1 MAQGAR
7 VGKTYDNRPSNIIL
21 PKSKS
26 LSVQT
31 IGKWKDALTLAQLAE
46 NSNRAP
52 LVELYDS
59 ILLDSHLASVIESR
73 VLKIKQSKFK
83 LVDASGKTNPEIN
96 KLLERPWFNSFIF
109 HSIMAKF
116 KGTTVIELWDLNPET
131 TELSNV
137 NFIPQENV
145 IADKGFIVK
154 ENGDTTGYNYKE
166 DPLKPYYIQVG
177 KNKDLGLLKDVAPD
191 ALTKKFAKAS
201 WAEFVEKY
209 GIPPRW
215 VTTDSYSETRENELA
230 DMMANMVSNHWAV
243 LKGNEKIEV
252 MNSSGKDSY
261 EIFDKLIDRMNSE
274 MTKRILGQDGTTDA
288 NAKGT
293 YGSLKVM
300 QDVSDD
306 RHNADK
312 TDLKDLINED
322 LIWRLQLIS
331 PAYSQLKNYTFD
343 WDDSKEMT
351 TEEVIDAVEK
361 LTGSG
366 YEVDAKFITDKT
378 GIPIVG
384 YTPPSSGV
392 STEAG
397 TEPTQKK
404 KSQKQQPVAFWQT
417 KL

>member
-1 MAQGAR
+1 MAQGAK
-7 VGKTYDNRPSNIIL
+7 VGKTYENRPSNIIL

-31 IGKWKDALTLAQLAE
+31 IKKWKDALTLAQLAE
-46 NSNRAP
+46 NANRKP
-52 LVELYDS
+52 YIELCDS

-83 LVDASGKTNPEIN
+83 LVDASGKSDAEIS
-96 KLLERPWFNSFIF
+96 KLFEQPWFNSFIY
-109 HSIMAKF
+109 HAIMAKF
-116 KGTTVIELWDLNPET
+116 RGTTVVELWDLNPET
-131 TELSNV
+131 MGLDNV
-137 NFIPQENV
+137 NAIEQEN
-145 IADKGFIVK
+145 ILPLKGLIVK
-154 ENGDTTGYNYKE
+154 ENGDETGYSYKE
-166 DPLKPYYIQVG
+166 DPLKPYYIQIG
-177 KNKDLGLLKDVAPD
+177 KNKDLGILKDVAPD

-215 VTTDSYSETRENELA
+215 VTTDSYSESRENELA

-252 MNSSGKDSY
+252 MNSSGASSY

-306 RHNADK
+306 RHDADK
-312 TDLKDLINED
+312 TDIKDLINAE
-322 LIWRLQLIS
+322 LLWRLQLIS
-331 PAYSQLKNYTFD
+331 PVYGVLKNYTFD

-351 TEEVIDAVEK
+351 PAEIVEMVGK
-361 LTGSG
+361 LSTAGF
-366 YEVDAKFITDKT
+366 EVDTKFITDKT
-378 GIPIVG
+378 GIPIIG
-384 YTPPSSGV
+384 LKQ
-392 STEAG
+392 
-397 TEPTQKK
+397 EPNTQLATLERTQKK
-404 KSQKQQPVAFWQT
+404 KSQKLQPVAFYRT
-417 KL
+417 RL

>member
-1 MAQGAR
+1 MAQGAK
-7 VGKTYDNRPSNIIL
+7 VGRTYDTRPSNIIL
-21 PKSKS
+21 PKSKT

-31 IGKWKDALTLAQLAE
+31 IKKWKDALILAQLAE
-46 NSNRAP
+46 NANRKP
-52 LVELYDS
+52 YIELCDS

-83 LVDASGKTNPEIN
+83 LVDASGKSNPEIN
-96 KLLERPWFNSFIF
+96 KLFEQPWFNSFIY
-109 HSIMAKF
+109 HAIMAKF
-116 KGTTVIELWDLNPET
+116 RGTTVVELWDLNPET
-131 TELSNV
+131 MELANV
-137 NFIPQENV
+137 NFIEQENL
-145 IADKGFIVK
+145 IPDKGLIVK
-154 ENGDTTGYNYKE
+154 ENGDEKGYSYKE
-166 DPLKPYYIQVG
+166 DPLKPYYIQIG
-177 KNKDLGLLKDVAPD
+177 KNKDLGILKDVAPD

-215 VTTDSYSETRENELA
+215 VTTDSYSESRENELA

-252 MNSSGKDSY
+252 MNSSGASSY

-293 YGSLKVM
+293 YGSLRVM

-306 RHNADK
+306 RHAADK
-312 TDLKDLINED
+312 TDVKDVINSE

-331 PAYSQLKNYTFD
+331 PVYGVLKNYTFD
-343 WDDSKEMT
+343 WDDSKEQT
-351 TEEVIDAVEK
+351 TAELVDLISK
-361 LTGSG
+361 LSAAGFQPDIAF
-366 YEVDAKFITDKT
+366 VTDKT
-378 GIPIVG
+378 GIPITGMKTDALPV
-384 YTPPSSGV
+384 PPAPDPS
-392 STEAG
+392 A
-397 TEPTQKK
+397 QKK
-404 KSQKQQPVAFWQT
+404 KSRKLQPVAFYRT

>member
-1 MAQGAR
+1 MAQGAK
-7 VGKTYDNRPSNIIL
+7 VGKTYENRPSNIIL

-31 IGKWKDALTLAQLAE
+31 IKKWKDALTLAQLAE
-46 NSNRAP
+46 NANRKP
-52 LVELYDS
+52 YIELCDS

-83 LVDASGKTNPEIN
+83 LVDASGKSNAEIS
-96 KLLERPWFNSFIF
+96 KLFEQPWFNSFIY
-109 HSIMAKF
+109 HAIMAKF
-116 KGTTVIELWDLNPET
+116 RGTTVVELWDLNPET
-131 TELSNV
+131 MGLDNV
-137 NFIPQENV
+137 NAIEQEN
-145 IADKGFIVK
+145 ILPLKGLIVK
-154 ENGDTTGYNYKE
+154 ENGDETGYSYKE
-166 DPLKPYYIQVG
+166 DPLKPYYIQIG
-177 KNKDLGLLKDVAPD
+177 KNKDLGILKDVAPD

-215 VTTDSYSETRENELA
+215 VTTDSYSESRENELA

-252 MNSSGKDSY
+252 MNSSGASSY

-306 RHNADK
+306 RHDSDK
-312 TDLKDLINED
+312 NDIKDLINAE
-322 LIWRLQLIS
+322 LLWRLQLIS
-331 PAYSQLKNYTFD
+331 PIYGVLKNYTFD

-351 TEEVIDAVEK
+351 PAEIVEMVGK
-361 LTGSG
+361 LSTAGF
-366 YEVDAKFITDKT
+366 EVDTKFITDKT

-384 YTPPSSGV
+384 LKQ
-392 STEAG
+392 
-397 TEPTQKK
+397 EPTTQLATLESTQKK
-404 KSQKQQPVAFWQT
+404 KSQKLQPVAFYRT

>member
-1 MAQGAR
+1 MAQGAK
-7 VGKTYDNRPSNIIL
+7 VGKSYENRPSNIIL
-21 PKSKS
+21 PKSKT

-31 IGKWKDALTLAQLAE
+31 IKKWKDALTLAQLAE
-46 NSNRAP
+46 NANRKP
-52 LVELYDS
+52 YIELCDS

-83 LVDASGKTNPEIN
+83 LVDASGKSNPEIN
-96 KLLERPWFNSFIF
+96 KLFEQPWFNSFIY
-109 HSIMAKF
+109 HAIMAKF
-116 KGTTVIELWDLNPET
+116 RGTTVVELWDLDPLT
-131 TELSNV
+131 MQLANV
-137 NFIPQENV
+137 NFIEQENL
-145 IADKGFIVK
+145 IPDKGLIVK
-154 ENGDTTGYNYKE
+154 ENGDEKGYSYKE
-166 DPLKPYYIQVG
+166 DPLKPYYIQIG
-177 KNKDLGLLKDVAPD
+177 KNKDLGILKDVAPD

-215 VTTDSYSETRENELA
+215 VTTDSYSESRENELA

-252 MNSSGKDSY
+252 MNSTGASSY

-288 NAKGT
+288 GATGT

-300 QDVSDD
+300 QDVSED
-306 RHNADK
+306 RHHADK
-312 TDLKDLINED
+312 TDIKDVINSE
-322 LIWRLQLIS
+322 LLWRLQLIS
-331 PAYSQLKNYTFD
+331 PVYGVLKNYSFD

-351 TEEVIDAVEK
+351 ALELVDMVGK
-361 LTGSG
+361 LSTAGF
-366 YEVDAKFITDKT
+366 EVDTKFITDKT

-384 YTPPSSGV
+384 LKQDNAAVYAVDPD
-392 STEAG
+392 
-397 TEPTQKK
+397 TQKK
-404 KSQKQQPVAFWQT
+404 KSQKLQPVAFYRM

>member
-1 MAQGAR
+1 MAQGAK
-7 VGKTYDNRPSNIIL
+7 VGKTYENRPSNIIL

-31 IGKWKDALTLAQLAE
+31 IKKWKDALTLAQLAE
-46 NSNRAP
+46 NANRKP
-52 LVELYDS
+52 YIELCDS

-83 LVDASGKTNPEIN
+83 LVDASGKSDAEIS
-96 KLLERPWFNSFIF
+96 KLFEQPWFNSFIY
-109 HSIMAKF
+109 HAIMAKF
-116 KGTTVIELWDLNPET
+116 RGTTVVELWDLNPET
-131 TELSNV
+131 MGLDNV
-137 NFIPQENV
+137 NAIEQEN
-145 IADKGFIVK
+145 ILPLKGLIVK
-154 ENGDTTGYNYKE
+154 ENGDETGYSYKE
-166 DPLKPYYIQVG
+166 DPLKPYYIQIG
-177 KNKDLGLLKDVAPD
+177 KNKDLGILKDVAPD

-215 VTTDSYSETRENELA
+215 VTTDSYSESRENELA

-252 MNSSGKDSY
+252 MNSSGASSY

-306 RHNADK
+306 RHDADK
-312 TDLKDLINED
+312 TDIKDLINAE
-322 LIWRLQLIS
+322 LLWRLQLIS
-331 PAYSQLKNYTFD
+331 PVYGVLKNYTFD

-351 TEEVIDAVEK
+351 PAEIVEMVGK
-361 LTGSG
+361 LSTAGF
-366 YEVDAKFITDKT
+366 EVDTKFITDKT

-384 YTPPSSGV
+384 LKQ
-392 STEAG
+392 
-397 TEPTQKK
+397 EPTTQLATLESTQKK
-404 KSQKQQPVAFWQT
+404 KSQKLQPVAFYRT

>member
-1 MAQGAR
+1 MAQGAK
-7 VGKTYDNRPSNIIL
+7 VGKTYENRPSNIIL

-31 IGKWKDALTLAQLAE
+31 IKKWKDALTLAQLAE
-46 NSNRAP
+46 NANRKP
-52 LVELYDS
+52 YIELCDS

-83 LVDASGKTNPEIN
+83 LVDASGKSNAEIS
-96 KLLERPWFNSFIF
+96 KLFEQPWFNSFIY
-109 HSIMAKF
+109 HAIMAKF
-116 KGTTVIELWDLNPET
+116 RGTTVVELWDLNPET
-131 TELSNV
+131 MGLDNV
-137 NFIPQENV
+137 NAIEQEN
-145 IADKGFIVK
+145 ILPLKGLIVK
-154 ENGDTTGYNYKE
+154 ENGDETGYSYKE
-166 DPLKPYYIQVG
+166 DPLKPYYIQIG
-177 KNKDLGLLKDVAPD
+177 KNKDLGILKDVAPD

-215 VTTDSYSETRENELA
+215 VTTDSYSESRENELA

-252 MNSSGKDSY
+252 MNSSGASSY

-306 RHNADK
+306 RHDADK
-312 TDLKDLINED
+312 TDIKDLINAE
-322 LIWRLQLIS
+322 LLWRLQLIS
-331 PAYSQLKNYTFD
+331 PVYGVLKNYTFD

-351 TEEVIDAVEK
+351 PAEIVEMVGK
-361 LTGSG
+361 LSTAGF
-366 YEVDAKFITDKT
+366 EVDTKFITDKT

-384 YTPPSSGV
+384 LKQ
-392 STEAG
+392 
-397 TEPTQKK
+397 EPTTQLATLESTQKK
-404 KSQKQQPVAFWQT
+404 KSQKLQPVAFYRT

>member
-1 MAQGAR
+1 MAQGAK
-7 VGKTYDNRPSNIIL
+7 VGKTYENRPSNIIL

-31 IGKWKDALTLAQLAE
+31 IKKWKDALTLAQLAE
-46 NSNRAP
+46 NANRKP
-52 LVELYDS
+52 YIELCDS

-83 LVDASGKTNPEIN
+83 LVDASGKSNAEIS
-96 KLLERPWFNSFIF
+96 KLFEQPWFNSFIY
-109 HSIMAKF
+109 HAIMAKF
-116 KGTTVIELWDLNPET
+116 RGTTVVELWDLNPET
-131 TELSNV
+131 MGLDNV
-137 NFIPQENV
+137 NAIEQEN
-145 IADKGFIVK
+145 ILPLKGLIVK
-154 ENGDTTGYNYKE
+154 ENGDETGYSYKE
-166 DPLKPYYIQVG
+166 DPLKPYYIQIG
-177 KNKDLGLLKDVAPD
+177 KNKDLGILKDVAPD

-215 VTTDSYSETRENELA
+215 VTTDSYSESRENELA

-252 MNSSGKDSY
+252 MNSSGASSY

-306 RHNADK
+306 RHDADK
-312 TDLKDLINED
+312 TDIKDLINAE
-322 LIWRLQLIS
+322 LLWRLQLIS
-331 PAYSQLKNYTFD
+331 PVYGVLKNYTFD
-343 WDDSKEMT
+343 WDNSKEMT
-351 TEEVIDAVEK
+351 PAEIVEMVGK
-361 LTGSG
+361 LSTAGF
-366 YEVDAKFITDKT
+366 EVDTKFITDKT

-384 YTPPSSGV
+384 LKQ
-392 STEAG
+392 
-397 TEPTQKK
+397 EPTTQLATLESTQKK
-404 KSQKQQPVAFWQT
+404 KSQKLQPVAFYRT

>member
-1 MAQGAR
+1 M
-7 VGKTYDNRPSNIIL
+7 GKTYENRPSNIIL

-31 IGKWKDALTLAQLAE
+31 IKKWKDALTLAQLAE
-46 NSNRAP
+46 NANRKP
-52 LVELYDS
+52 YIELCDS

-83 LVDASGKTNPEIN
+83 LVDASGKSNAEIS
-96 KLLERPWFNSFIF
+96 KLFEQPWFNSFIY
-109 HSIMAKF
+109 HAIMAKF
-116 KGTTVIELWDLNPET
+116 RGTTVVELWDLNPET
-131 TELSNV
+131 MGLDNV
-137 NFIPQENV
+137 NAIEQEN
-145 IADKGFIVK
+145 ILPLKGLIVK
-154 ENGDTTGYNYKE
+154 ENGDETGYSYKE
-166 DPLKPYYIQVG
+166 DPLKPYYIQIG
-177 KNKDLGLLKDVAPD
+177 KNKDLGILKDVAPD

-215 VTTDSYSETRENELA
+215 VTTDSYSESRENELA

-252 MNSSGKDSY
+252 MNSSGASSY

-306 RHNADK
+306 RHDADK
-312 TDLKDLINED
+312 TDIKDLINAE
-322 LIWRLQLIS
+322 LLWRLQLIS
-331 PAYSQLKNYTFD
+331 PVYGVLKNYTFD

-351 TEEVIDAVEK
+351 PAEIVEMVGK
-361 LTGSG
+361 LSTAGF
-366 YEVDAKFITDKT
+366 EVDTKFITDKT

-384 YTPPSSGV
+384 LKQ
-392 STEAG
+392 
-397 TEPTQKK
+397 EPTTQLATLESTQKK
-404 KSQKQQPVAFWQT
+404 KSQKLQPVAFYRT

>member
-1 MAQGAR
+1 MAQGAK

-21 PKSKS
+21 PKSKT

-31 IGKWKDALTLAQLAE
+31 IKKWKDALTLALLAE
-46 NSNRAP
+46 NPNRKP
-52 LVELYDS
+52 LLDLYDS

-73 VLKIKQSKFK
+73 TLKIKQSRFK
-83 LVDASGKTNPEIN
+83 LVDASGQTNPDVN
-96 KLLERPWFNSFIF
+96 KLFELPWFNSFIY
-109 HSIMAKF
+109 HAITAKF
-116 KGTTVIELWDLNPET
+116 RGTTVVELWDLNPET
-131 TELSNV
+131 MGLENV
-137 NFIPQENV
+137 NAIEQENV
-145 IADKGFIVK
+145 LPLKGLIVK
-154 ENGDTTGYNYKE
+154 ENGDEKGYSYRE
-166 DPLKPYYIQVG
+166 DPLKPYYIQIG
-177 KNKDLGLLKDVAPD
+177 KNKDLGILKDVAPD

-215 VTTDSYSETRENELA
+215 VTTDSYSESRENELA

-252 MNSSGKDSY
+252 MNSTGSSSY

-288 NAKGT
+288 GATGT

-300 QDVSDD
+300 QDVSED
-306 RHNADK
+306 RHDSDK
-312 TDLKDLINED
+312 TDIKDLINSE

-331 PAYSQLKNYTFD
+331 PIYGVLKNYTFD

-351 TEEVIDAVEK
+351 ATEVVDMVGK
-361 LTGSG
+361 LSTAGF
-366 YEVDAKFITDKT
+366 EVDIKFITDKT
-378 GIPIVG
+378 GIPIIGLKQENVPI
-384 YTPPSSGV
+384 PPV
-392 STEAG
+392 DPG
-397 TEPTQKK
+397 TEKK
-404 KSQKQQPVAFWQT
+404 KSQKFKAVAFYRT

>member
-1 MAQGAR
+1 MAQGAK

-21 PKSKS
+21 QKSKT

-31 IGKWKDALTLAQLAE
+31 IKKWKDALTLAQLAE
-46 NSNRAP
+46 NANRKP
-52 LVELYDS
+52 YIELCDS

-83 LVDASGKTNPEIN
+83 FVDTTGKSNPEIN
-96 KLLERPWFNSFIF
+96 KLFEQPWFNSFIY
-109 HSIMAKF
+109 HAIMAKF
-116 KGTTVIELWDLNPET
+116 RGTTVVELWDLNPDT
-131 TELSNV
+131 MELANV
-137 NFIPQENV
+137 NFIEQEN
-145 IADKGFIVK
+145 IIPDKGLIVK
-154 ENGDTTGYNYKE
+154 ENGDEKGYSYKE
-166 DPLKPYYIQVG
+166 DPLKPYYIQIG
-177 KNKDLGLLKDVAPD
+177 KNKDLGILKDVAPD

-201 WAEFVEKY
+201 WSEFVEKY

-215 VTTDSYSETRENELA
+215 VTTDSYSESRENELA

-252 MNSSGKDSY
+252 MNSSGASSY

-306 RHNADK
+306 RHDADK
-312 TDLKDLINED
+312 TDIKDVINSE
-322 LIWRLQLIS
+322 LLWRLQLIS
-331 PAYSQLKNYTFD
+331 PVYSVLKNYTFD

-351 TEEVIDAVEK
+351 PTEIIEMVKGISQA
-361 LTGSG
+361 GF
-366 YEVDAKFITDKT
+366 EVDAKFITDKT

-384 YTPPSSGV
+384 LKQDSSATAPIDPGN
-392 STEAG
+392 
-397 TEPTQKK
+397 QKK
-404 KSQKQQPVAFWQT
+404 KSQKLQPVAFYRT

>member
-1 MAQGAR
+1 MAQGAK
-7 VGKTYDNRPSNIIL
+7 VGKTYENRPSNIIL

-31 IGKWKDALTLAQLAE
+31 IKKWKDALTLAQLAE
-46 NSNRAP
+46 NANRKP
-52 LVELYDS
+52 YIELCDS

-83 LVDASGKTNPEIN
+83 LVDASGKSNAEIS
-96 KLLERPWFNSFIF
+96 KLFEQPWFNSFIY
-109 HSIMAKF
+109 HAIMAKF
-116 KGTTVIELWDLNPET
+116 RGTTVVELWDLNPET
-131 TELSNV
+131 MGLDNV
-137 NFIPQENV
+137 NAIEQEN
-145 IADKGFIVK
+145 ILPLKGLIVK
-154 ENGDTTGYNYKE
+154 ENGDETGYSYKE
-166 DPLKPYYIQVG
+166 DPLKPYYIQIG
-177 KNKDLGLLKDVAPD
+177 KNKDLGILKDVAPD

-215 VTTDSYSETRENELA
+215 VTTDSYSESRENELA

-252 MNSSGKDSY
+252 MNSSGASSY

-288 NAKGT
+288 GAKGT

-306 RHNADK
+306 RHDSDK
-312 TDLKDLINED
+312 NDIKDLINAE
-322 LIWRLQLIS
+322 LLWRLQLIS
-331 PAYSQLKNYTFD
+331 PIYGVLKNYTFD
-343 WDDSKEMT
+343 WDESKEMT
-351 TEEVIDAVEK
+351 PIEVIDAAVK
-361 LTGSG
+361 LANAGFLP
-366 YEVDAKFITDKT
+366 DIKFITDKT
-378 GIPIVG
+378 GIPILGMKTDTMAV
-384 YTPPSSGV
+384 PPVPDPG
-392 STEAG
+392 
-397 TEPTQKK
+397 TQKK
-404 KSQKQQPVAFWQT
+404 KSQKLQPVAFYRT

>member
-1 MAQGAR
+1 MAQGAK
-7 VGKTYDNRPSNIIL
+7 VGRTYDTRPSNIIL
-21 PKSKS
+21 PKSKT

-31 IGKWKDALTLAQLAE
+31 IKKWKDALTLAQLAE
-46 NSNRAP
+46 NANRKP
-52 LVELYDS
+52 YIELCES
-59 ILLDSHLASVIESR
+59 IRLDGHLASIIDTR

-83 LVDASGKTNPEIN
+83 LVDASGKTNAEIN
-96 KLLERPWFNSFIF
+96 KLFEQPWFNSFIY
-109 HSIMAKF
+109 HAIMAKF
-116 KGTTVIELWDLNPET
+116 IGTTVVELWDLNPET
-131 TELSNV
+131 MELANV
-137 NFIPQENV
+137 NFIEQENL
-145 IADKGFIVK
+145 IPDKGLIVK
-154 ENGDTTGYNYKE
+154 ENGDEKGYSYKE
-166 DPLKPYYIQVG
+166 DPLKPYYIQIG
-177 KNKDLGLLKDVAPD
+177 KNKDLGILKDVAPD

-215 VTTDSYSETRENELA
+215 VTTDSYSESRENELA

-252 MNSSGKDSY
+252 MNSSGASSY

-306 RHNADK
+306 RHAADK
-312 TDLKDLINED
+312 TDVKDIINSE
-322 LIWRLQLIS
+322 LLWRLQLIS
-331 PAYSQLKNYTFD
+331 PAYGVLKNYTFD

-351 TEEVIDAVEK
+351 AAELVEMVGK
-361 LTGSG
+361 LSTAGF
-366 YEVDAKFITDKT
+366 EVDIKFISDKT

-384 YTPPSSGV
+384 LKQDNTQVPPAPDP
-392 STEAG
+392 AG
-397 TEPTQKK
+397 QKK
-404 KSQKQQPVAFWQT
+404 KSRKLQPVAFYRT

>member
-1 MAQGAR
+1 MAQGAK

-31 IGKWKDALTLAQLAE
+31 IRKWKDALTLAQLAD

-52 LVELYDS
+52 LIELYDS

-83 LVDASGKTNPEIN
+83 LIDATGKTNPEIN
-96 KLLERPWFNSFIF
+96 KLLEKPWFNSFIF
-109 HSIMAKF
+109 HAIMAKF
-116 KGTTVIELWDLNPET
+116 KGTTVVELWDLNPET
-131 TELSNV
+131 VELNNV

-145 IADKGFIVK
+145 VADKGIIVK
-154 ENGDTTGYNYKE
+154 ENGDSTGYNYKD
-166 DPLKPYYIQVG
+166 DPLRIFYIQIG
-177 KNKDLGLLKDVAPD
+177 KNKDLGILKDVAPD
-191 ALTKKFAKAS
+191 TLTKKFAKAS
-201 WAEFVEKY
+201 WSEFVEKY

-252 MNSSGKDSY
+252 MNSSGASSY
-261 EIFDKLIDRMNSE
+261 DIFDKLIERMNSE
-274 MTKRILGQDGTTDA
+274 MTKRILGQDGTTDSSA
-288 NAKGT
+288 TGT

-312 TDLKDLINED
+312 TDIKDVINED
-322 LIWRLQLIS
+322 LLWRLQLIS

-343 WDDSKEMT
+343 WDDSKEMNP
-351 TEEVIDAVEK
+351 TEIVAMVKEISAA
-361 LTGSG
+361 GF
-366 YEVDAKFITDKT
+366 EVDAAYITEKT
-378 GIPIVG
+378 GIPIIG
-384 YTPPSSGV
+384 LKQ
-392 STEAG
+392 
-397 TEPTQKK
+397 EPQTVLPTALKSEKK
-404 KSQKQQPVAFWQT
+404 KSQKLQPVAFWRA

>member
-1 MAQGAR
+1 MAQGAK
-7 VGKTYDNRPSNIIL
+7 VGRTYDTRPSNIIL
-21 PKSKS
+21 PKSKT

-31 IGKWKDALTLAQLAE
+31 IKKWKDALTLAQLAE
-46 NSNRAP
+46 NANRKP
-52 LVELYDS
+52 YIELCDS

-96 KLLERPWFNSFIF
+96 KLFEQPWFNSFIY
-109 HSIMAKF
+109 HAIMAKF
-116 KGTTVIELWDLNPET
+116 RGTTVVELWDLDPLT
-131 TELSNV
+131 MQLANV
-137 NFIPQENV
+137 NFIEQEN
-145 IADKGFIVK
+145 IIPDKGLIVK
-154 ENGDTTGYNYKE
+154 ENGDEKGYSYKE
-166 DPLKPYYIQVG
+166 DPLKPYYIQIG
-177 KNKDLGLLKDVAPD
+177 KNKDLGILKDVAPD
-191 ALTKKFAKAS
+191 ALTKKFTKAS

-215 VTTDSYSETRENELA
+215 VTTDSYSESRENELA

-252 MNSSGKDSY
+252 MNSTGASSY

-312 TDLKDLINED
+312 TDIKDVINSE

-331 PAYSQLKNYTFD
+331 PVYSQLKNYTFD

-351 TEEVIDAVEK
+351 AAELVDMVGK
-361 LTGSG
+361 LSTAGF
-366 YEVDAKFITDKT
+366 EVDTKFITDKT

-384 YTPPSSGV
+384 LKQDALTVPPVDPG
-392 STEAG
+392 
-397 TEPTQKK
+397 TQKK
-404 KSQKQQPVAFWQT
+404 KSQNLKPVAFYRT

>member
-1 MAQGAR
+1 MAQGAK
-7 VGKTYDNRPSNIIL
+7 VGKTYENRPSNIIL

-31 IGKWKDALTLAQLAE
+31 IKKWKDALTLAQLAE
-46 NSNRAP
+46 NANRKP
-52 LVELYDS
+52 YIELCDS

-83 LVDASGKTNPEIN
+83 LVDASGKSNSEIS
-96 KLLERPWFNSFIF
+96 KLFEQPWFNSFIY
-109 HSIMAKF
+109 HAIMAKF
-116 KGTTVIELWDLNPET
+116 RGTTVVELWDLNPET
-131 TELSNV
+131 MGLDNV
-137 NFIPQENV
+137 NAIEQEN
-145 IADKGFIVK
+145 ILPLKGLIVK
-154 ENGDTTGYNYKE
+154 ENGDETGYSYKE
-166 DPLKPYYIQVG
+166 DPLKPYYIQIG
-177 KNKDLGLLKDVAPD
+177 KNKDLGILKDVAPD

-215 VTTDSYSETRENELA
+215 VTTDSYSESRENELA

-252 MNSSGKDSY
+252 MNSSGASSY

-306 RHNADK
+306 RHDADK
-312 TDLKDLINED
+312 TDIKDLINAE
-322 LIWRLQLIS
+322 LLWRLQLIS
-331 PAYSQLKNYTFD
+331 PVYGVLKNYTFD

-351 TEEVIDAVEK
+351 PAEIVEMVGK
-361 LTGSG
+361 LSTAGF
-366 YEVDAKFITDKT
+366 EVDTKFITDKT

-384 YTPPSSGV
+384 LKQ
-392 STEAG
+392 
-397 TEPTQKK
+397 EPTTQLTTLESTQKK
-404 KSQKQQPVAFWQT
+404 KSQKLQPVAFYRT

>member
-1 MAQGAR
+1 MAQGAK

-31 IGKWKDALTLAQLAE
+31 IRKWKDALTLAQLAE
-46 NSNRAP
+46 NANRAP
-52 LVELYDS
+52 LVELYES

-73 VLKIKQSKFK
+73 TLKIKQSRFK

-96 KLLERPWFNSFIF
+96 KLLERPWFNSFIY
-109 HSIMAKF
+109 HAINAKF
-116 KGTTVIELWDLNPET
+116 KGTTVVELWDLNAET
-131 TELSNV
+131 TELASV

-145 IADKGFIVK
+145 IPEQGLIVK
-154 ENGDTTGYNYKE
+154 ENGDSKGYSYRE
-166 DPLKPYYIQVG
+166 DPLKPYYIQIG
-177 KNKDLGLLKDVAPD
+177 KNKDLGILKDVAPD

-201 WAEFVEKY
+201 WAEYVEKY

-252 MNSSGKDSY
+252 MNSAGSSSY

-288 NAKGT
+288 GATGT

-306 RHNADK
+306 RHDSDK
-312 TDLKDLINED
+312 NDIKDLINED
-322 LIWRLQLIS
+322 LLWRLQLIS

-343 WDDSKEMT
+343 WDDSKELT
-351 TEEVIDAVEK
+351 AAEVIALVKDISDA
-361 LTGSG
+361 GF
-366 YEVDAKFITDKT
+366 EVDAKFITDKT
-378 GIPIVG
+378 GIPIIGLKQTTAATV
-384 YTPPSSGV
+384 
-392 STEAG
+392 ELN
-397 TEPTQKK
+397 QKK

>member
-1 MAQGAR
+1 MAQGAK
-7 VGKTYDNRPSNIIL
+7 VGKTYENRPSNIIL

-31 IGKWKDALTLAQLAE
+31 IKKWKDALTLAQLAE
-46 NSNRAP
+46 NANRKP
-52 LVELYDS
+52 YIELCDS

-83 LVDASGKTNPEIN
+83 LVDASGKSNAEIS
-96 KLLERPWFNSFIF
+96 KLFEQPWFNSFIY
-109 HSIMAKF
+109 HAIMAKF
-116 KGTTVIELWDLNPET
+116 RGTTVVELWDLNPET
-131 TELSNV
+131 MGLDNV
-137 NFIPQENV
+137 NAIEQEN
-145 IADKGFIVK
+145 ILPLKGLIVK
-154 ENGDTTGYNYKE
+154 ENGDETGYSYKE
-166 DPLKPYYIQVG
+166 DPLKPYYIQIG
-177 KNKDLGLLKDVAPD
+177 KNKDLGILKDVAPD

-215 VTTDSYSETRENELA
+215 VTTDSYSESRENELA

-252 MNSSGKDSY
+252 MNSSGASSY

-288 NAKGT
+288 NTKGT

-306 RHNADK
+306 RHDADK
-312 TDLKDLINED
+312 TDIKDLINAE
-322 LIWRLQLIS
+322 LLWRLQLIS
-331 PAYSQLKNYTFD
+331 PVYGVLKNYTFD

-351 TEEVIDAVEK
+351 PAEIVEMVGK
-361 LTGSG
+361 LSTAGF
-366 YEVDAKFITDKT
+366 EVDTKFITDKT

-384 YTPPSSGV
+384 LKQ
-392 STEAG
+392 
-397 TEPTQKK
+397 EPNTQLATLESTQKK
-404 KSQKQQPVAFWQT
+404 KSQKLQPVAFYRT

>member
-1 MAQGAR
+1 M
-7 VGKTYDNRPSNIIL
+7 GKTYENRPSNIIL

-31 IGKWKDALTLAQLAE
+31 IKKWKDALTLAQLAE
-46 NSNRAP
+46 NANRKP
-52 LVELYDS
+52 YIELCDS

-83 LVDASGKTNPEIN
+83 LVDASGKSNAEIS
-96 KLLERPWFNSFIF
+96 KLFEQPWFNSFIY
-109 HSIMAKF
+109 HAIMAKF
-116 KGTTVIELWDLNPET
+116 RGTTVVELWDLNPET
-131 TELSNV
+131 MGLDNV
-137 NFIPQENV
+137 NAIEQEN
-145 IADKGFIVK
+145 ILPLKGLIVK
-154 ENGDTTGYNYKE
+154 ENGDETGYSYKE
-166 DPLKPYYIQVG
+166 DPLKPYYIQIG
-177 KNKDLGLLKDVAPD
+177 KNKDLGILKDVAPD

-215 VTTDSYSETRENELA
+215 VTTDSYSESRENELA

-252 MNSSGKDSY
+252 MNSSGASSY

-306 RHNADK
+306 RHDADK
-312 TDLKDLINED
+312 TDIKDLINAE
-322 LIWRLQLIS
+322 LLWRLQLIS
-331 PAYSQLKNYTFD
+331 PIYGVLKNYTFD

-351 TEEVIDAVEK
+351 PAEIVEMVGK
-361 LTGSG
+361 LSTAGF
-366 YEVDAKFITDKT
+366 EVDTKFITDKT

-384 YTPPSSGV
+384 LKQ
-392 STEAG
+392 
-397 TEPTQKK
+397 EPITQLATLESTQKK
-404 KSQKQQPVAFWQT
+404 KSQKLQPVAFYRT